1 MQNKSTLKRAAG
13 GILGVLC
20 AAFCF
25 TLWAQTTAE
34 LDIDR
39 TASLSNR
46 PFPIH
51 IKGNL
56 ASEALRVLKFDLEV
70 GGCDIV
76 SEDAAT
82 YLVHASNSENI
93 TGRLTDQTGSVQ
105 YFNRSYK
112 NGTMRAQAHALAGDI
127 LKVLTGLD
135 SIFNCKIAYCV
146 NTSTDKNEIYI
157 ADFDGFNAKQVTRDG
172 SLIRGLTWGAQNRS
186 LLYCSY
192 MKNNPDIY
200 YHDLAEGTRNVV
212 ANFTGLNTSP
222 AVSPDGKKVAMILS
236 KDGTPD
242 VYVSN
247 LDGSNLIRITHT
259 AADEASPSW
268 SPDGS
273 KLCFSSRISG
283 AARLYTVPATGG
295 KMQRISTTGVGS
307 ATEPDWSPDGKWIAF
322 TTTTRKSFQICVVP
336 ATGGMVE
343 ILAEGESPDWAP
355 NSRTLVFSRK
365 SGKKSTLVMLDVPT
379 KKAKTIA
386 NVAGSASQPCWTR

>member
-1 MQNKSTLKRAAG
+1 
-13 GILGVLC
+13 
-20 AAFCF
+20 
-25 TLWAQTTAE
+25 
-34 LDIDR
+34 
-39 TASLSNR
+39 
-46 PFPIH
+46 
-51 IKGNL
+51 
-56 ASEALRVLKFDLEV
+56 
-70 GGCDIV
+70 
-76 SEDAAT
+76 
-82 YLVHASNSENI
+82 
-93 TGRLTDQTGSVQ
+93 
-105 YFNRSYK
+105 
-112 NGTMRAQAHALAGDI
+112 
-127 LKVLTGLD
+127 
-135 SIFNCKIAYCV
+135 
-146 NTSTDKNEIYI
+146 
-157 ADFDGFNAKQVTRDG
+157 
-172 SLIRGLTWGAQNRS
+172 
-186 LLYCSY
+186 
-192 MKNNPDIY
+192 
-200 YHDLAEGTRNVV
+200 
-212 ANFTGLNTSP
+212 
-222 AVSPDGKKVAMILS
+222 MILS

>member
-1 MQNKSTLKRAAG
+1 MQNRSILRRTTG
-13 GILGVLC
+13 GVFAILY

-39 TASLSNR
+39 MATLSNR
-46 PFPIH
+46 PFPVH
-51 IKGNL
+51 IKGSL
-56 ASEALRVLKFDLEV
+56 SPEALSVLRFDLEV

-82 YLVHASNSENI
+82 YLVHGASSENI

-112 NGTMRAQAHALAGDI
+112 NGTTRAQAHALAGDI
-127 LKVLTGLD
+127 LKVLTGQD

-146 NTSTDKNEIYI
+146 NTNTDKNEIFI
-157 ADFDGFNAKQVTRDG
+157 SDFDGFSPKQVTRDG
-172 SLIRGLTWGAQNRS
+172 SLIRGLSWGAENKS

-192 MKNNPDIY
+192 MKGNPDIY
-200 YHDLAEGTRNVV
+200 LHNLAEGRRSVV
-212 ANFTGLNTSP
+212 ANYTGLNTSP
-222 AVSPDGKKVAMILS
+222 AISPDGKKVAMILS

-247 LDGSNLIRITHT
+247 LDGSNLKRITQT
-259 AADEASPSW
+259 AADEASPCW
-268 SPDGS
+268 SPDGTR
-273 KLCFSSRISG
+273 LCFSSRISG
-283 AARLYTVPATGG
+283 SARLYTAPAEGG
-295 KMQRISTTGVGS
+295 KMQRITTTGVGS

-322 TTTTRKSFQICVVP
+322 TTTTRHSFQICVVP
-336 ATGGMVE
+336 AAGGIVE
-343 ILAEGESPDWAP
+343 ILAEGESPSWAP
-355 NSRTLVFSRK
+355 NSRTLIFCRK

-379 KKAKTIA
+379 KKSKTIT
-386 NVAGSASQPCWTR
+386 NVTGSASQPCWTR